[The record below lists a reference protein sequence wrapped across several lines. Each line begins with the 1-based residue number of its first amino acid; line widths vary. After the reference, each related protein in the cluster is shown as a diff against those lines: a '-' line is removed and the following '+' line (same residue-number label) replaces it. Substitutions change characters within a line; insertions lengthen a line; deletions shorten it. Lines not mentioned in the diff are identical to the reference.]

1 VGSADQA
8 LALALEKKVVAEGK
22 RERRPF
28 HVQDGVAAVP
38 LFETVSACFRVANDA
53 TSAQNASSAAAQLRA
68 KIDEDYRAHQVR
80 LEHAL
85 NVNDLATAQKEVS
98 VLRAFTEGK
107 SGPYVQWLSNL
118 DRKLQQKVGRKEKT
132 S

>member
-1 VGSADQA
+1 M
-8 LALALEKKVVAEGK
+8 AEAK

-38 LFETVSACFRVANDA
+38 LFETASACFRAAGQAAAAGDLA
-53 TSAQNASSAAAQLRA
+53 SAASTLRT
-68 KIDEDYRAHQVR
+68 KVNEDYRAHQVR

-85 NVNDLATAQKEVS
+85 TVNDLATAQKEVQ

-107 SGPYVQWLSNL
+107 VGPYVVWLSNL
-118 DRKLQQKVGRKEKT
+118 DRKLQLIRGRKQGA